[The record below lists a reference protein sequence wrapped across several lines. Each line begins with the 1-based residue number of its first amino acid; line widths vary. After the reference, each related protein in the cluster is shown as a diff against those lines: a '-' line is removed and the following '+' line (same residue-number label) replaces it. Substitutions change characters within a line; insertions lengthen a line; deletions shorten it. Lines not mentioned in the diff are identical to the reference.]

1 MPSALCSPLSEGRN
15 VYLQRRLVVIQP
27 ARHELFLLLQRL
39 AHFSAIHMTQ
49 THLVLLRADKEVL
62 AGGAPLELHE
72 LVKLQDPPLAAQVS
86 F

>member
-1 MPSALCSPLSEGRN
+1 
-15 VYLQRRLVVIQP
+15 
-27 ARHELFLLLQRL
+27 
-39 AHFSAIHMTQ
+39 MTQ